1 MKELL
6 KMLAREILV
15 PMAIAAGT
23 KFAAKKL
30 APKDRPAS

>member
-15 PMAIAAGT
+15 PAALSALT
-23 KFAAKKL
+23 SLAAKKL
-30 APKDRPAS
+30 ATKDKAAS

>member
-15 PMAIAAGT
+15 PMAIAAAT
-23 KFAAKKL
+23 KVAAKKL
-30 APKDRPAS
+30 APKDKPAS